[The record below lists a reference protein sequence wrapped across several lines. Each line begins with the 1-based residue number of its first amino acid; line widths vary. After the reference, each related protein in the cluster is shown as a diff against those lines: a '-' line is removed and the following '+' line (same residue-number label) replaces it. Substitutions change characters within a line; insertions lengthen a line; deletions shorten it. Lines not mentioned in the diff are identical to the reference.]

1 MSIAEIVV
9 QLVEQKRLFP
19 HRSETFE
26 QWDIPEED
34 QSRKLYLSADVSAA
48 VAKPLEDTQEG
59 ERLAR
64 FRAWLDGFV
73 EGMELTVAEDPHE
86 KPAWAMLAR
95 VCPIE
100 AELWSIRVTDPE
112 ETPGIRSIGGF
123 CLCDEFVALTW
134 NMREVIDRDF
144 DAFVEESRA
153 IWSDYFGSVSPH
165 RGKNINAYLSECEPV

>member
-86 KPAWAMLAR
+86 KPAWAMLAC

-100 AELWSIRVTDPE
+100 ASFGVSELLTRKRVRRIPVNSE
-112 ETPGIRSIGGF
+112 
-123 CLCDEFVALTW
+123 
-134 NMREVIDRDF
+134 
-144 DAFVEESRA
+144 AFAFAMNS
-153 IWSDYFGSVSPH
+153 
-165 RGKNINAYLSECEPV
+165 